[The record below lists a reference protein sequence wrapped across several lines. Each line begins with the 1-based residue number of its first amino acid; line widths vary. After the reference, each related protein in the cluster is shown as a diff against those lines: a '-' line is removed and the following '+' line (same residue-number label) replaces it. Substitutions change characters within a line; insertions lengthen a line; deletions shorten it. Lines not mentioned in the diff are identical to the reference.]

1 MFGNDPV
8 LNKGN
13 SKWTVNSPMGMKNR
27 SMGGGIEIIDEVS
40 EQNQRSDF
48 RIQENQNMNRTPTF
62 KKQHQNTIA
71 SHHSI

>member
-1 MFGNDPV
+1 MFGNDPS

-40 EQNQRSDF
+40 E
-48 RIQENQNMNRTPTF
+48 
-62 KKQHQNTIA
+62 
-71 SHHSI
+71 